1 MTTQNAAVIDG
12 RAHRNDTEQRHPSPN
27 LGLLAVIFTVLKLA
41 SLGVVSIFTGNPAFP
56 SPQQPPNEIV
66 PYFQTYA
73 AWVLWCAFLQFGSA
87 IPFGLFAVS
96 TVSRLRFLGIRA
108 AGVEIA
114 LFGGLMVAFDS
125 AASGFV
131 LWALAQPDI
140 ASDAVLTQA
149 MNFLQFAFGGPGFAV
164 PLGLFLAGVSRSAGL
179 TRLIPR
185 WLMWFGLILA
195 VIGELSWFSMVVP
208 GALFLIPLTR
218 FPAFVWLIAAGFLLP
233 KSASGSTAT
242 DGDQVLATNA
252 RMHEER
258 ATADV
263 RRRAQCGNAT
273 CSIAACATW
282 PHSGVVLQ
290 RFEICQ
296 RRVG

>member
-1 MTTQNAAVIDG
+1 MATQSAAVVDSRG
-12 RAHRNDTEQRHPSPN
+12 RRNDTEQQHPSPH

-41 SLGVVSIFTGNPAFP
+41 SIGVVSVFTGNPAFP

-66 PYFQTYA
+66 LYFQTYA

-131 LWALAQPDI
+131 LWALAQPGI

-164 PLGLFLAGVSRSAGL
+164 PLGLFLAGVSISAGL

-195 VIGELSWFSMVVP
+195 AIGELSWFSMVIPAAV
-208 GALFLIPLTR
+208 FLIPLTR

-233 KSASGSTAT
+233 KLAWSSATIGGGDVSRTTART
-242 DGDQVLATNA
+242 ERNQVA
-252 RMHEER
+252 
-258 ATADV
+258 ADV
-263 RRRAQCGNAT
+263 R
-273 CSIAACATW
+273 
-282 PHSGVVLQ
+282 
-290 RFEICQ
+290 
-296 RRVG
+296 

>member
-1 MTTQNAAVIDG
+1 MRTNLRVS
-12 RAHRNDTEQRHPSPN
+12 EQRGDTHTGSNHPH
-27 LGLLAVIFTVLKLA
+27 LKETRDNAKRGRHRRSGTPQRHRAA
-41 SLGVVSIFTGNPAFP
+41 SFQPESGPARSDFHRSEAGQP
-56 SPQQPPNEIV
+56 RGSERFHWKSSVPEPQQPPNEIV

-96 TVSRLRFLGIRA
+96 TVSRLRLLGIRA

-164 PLGLFLAGVSRSAGL
+164 PLGLFLAGVSISAGL

-195 VIGELSWFSMVVP
+195 VIGELSWFRMVVP
-208 GALFLIPLTR
+208 AALFLI
-218 FPAFVWLIAAGFLLP
+218 
-233 KSASGSTAT
+233 
-242 DGDQVLATNA
+242 
-252 RMHEER
+252 H
-258 ATADV
+258 
-263 RRRAQCGNAT
+263 
-273 CSIAACATW
+273 
-282 PHSGVVLQ
+282 
-290 RFEICQ
+290 
-296 RRVG
+296 